1 MNIMDRVEL
10 ILNEKTKKDAAMN
23 VALTDTE
30 IDALL
35 DLLINNPEKVRD
47 YPVLADKLRQAMD
60 HKETVFV

>member
-10 ILNEKTKKDAAMN
+10 ILNETKKDAAMN

-47 YPVLADKLRQAMD
+47 YPVLADKIRQAMN
-60 HKETVFV
+60 HQETVFV

>member
-1 MNIMDRVEL
+1 MNILDRVEL
-10 ILNEKTKKDAAMN
+10 ILNEKQKDVAMN

-35 DLLINNPEKVRD
+35 DLLTNNPEKVRE

-60 HKETVFV
+60 HRETVFA